1 MSMPTVIAN
10 KLITVLEAIF
20 KDLSENFESA
30 ARNCRNNDA
39 STALGEAA
47 SAVNMMDI
55 PFIVREALEMP
66 HGGEDT
72 PLIPATWAPGK
83 T

>member
-10 KLITVLEAIF
+10 KLITVLEALF
-20 KDLSENFESA
+20 QDLGDSLENVAKDE
-30 ARNCRNNDA
+30 RNNDA
-39 STALGEAA
+39 STALYGVTNAI
-47 SAVNMMDI
+47 NMLDI

-72 PLIPATWAPGK
+72 PLIPK
-83 T
+83 F

>member
-1 MSMPTVIAN
+1 MSLPTVIAN

-20 KDLSENFESA
+20 KDLSENLESA
-30 ARNCRNNDA
+30 ARDCHNNDA
-39 STALGEAA
+39 SCALGNAA

-55 PFIVREALEMP
+55 PYIVRDALEMP
-66 HGGEDT
+66 HDGEDT
-72 PLIPATWAPGK
+72 PLIPAKWSPGK

>member
-1 MSMPTVIAN
+1 MSLPTVITN

-20 KDLSENFESA
+20 ADLSENLESS
-30 ARNCRNNDA
+30 ARDCNNNDA
-39 STALGEAA
+39 STALGNAA
-47 SAVNMMDI
+47 SAVNAMDI
-55 PFIVREALEMP
+55 PYIVREALEMP

-72 PLIPATWAPGK
+72 PLIPAMWAPGK